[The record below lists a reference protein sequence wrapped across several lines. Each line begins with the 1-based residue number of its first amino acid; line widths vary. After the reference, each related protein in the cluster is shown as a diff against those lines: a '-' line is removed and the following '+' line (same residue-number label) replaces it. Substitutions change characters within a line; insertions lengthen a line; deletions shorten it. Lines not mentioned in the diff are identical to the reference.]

1 MPVTLKD
8 VALLANVTPPVVSRV
23 LHNKSTSVRV
33 SAATAERVRQAAEQL
48 GYRVNVMARNFRARQ
63 TKTIGVLNGQGLERP
78 VFAKGPRYFATLM
91 DGIVEGAFRHGF
103 SVTLCPQLLGEH
115 PEEGISDG
123 RFDGLIWYSIES
135 SPETIEVLQRCS
147 VPLVI
152 VHAHA
157 PAFIDL
163 YPTVICNNRQG
174 VGLAIDH
181 LIELGHQ
188 KIGFAIEGDAM
199 NVESMERLEGYKLH
213 MARHGLQVLEEDVI
227 DVYRDRKRL
236 HSYLAGEPLHTAV
249 IVHADGLA
257 SEFILTAPE
266 YGVRIPD
273 DLSIVGFDSTGFCD
287 ELRPSLTS
295 ISQPLFDIGWRAA
308 EQLMRCIGGEAC
320 DPLELV
326 LPCGLDVRGST
337 TSATQKGEMN

>member
-8 VALLANVTPPVVSRV
+8 VAQLAKVTPPVVSRV

-33 SAATAERVRQAAEQL
+33 SPATAERVRQAAEQL

-63 TKTIGVLNGQGLERP
+63 TKTIGVLNGRGLQRP
-78 VFAKGPRYFATLM
+78 TFAKGPRYFATLM

-115 PEEGISDG
+115 PEDGISDG
-123 RFDGLIWYSIES
+123 RFDGLIWYSIEG
-135 SPETIEVLQRCS
+135 SPETLSVLQRCS

-152 VHAHA
+152 VHAH
-157 PAFIDL
+157 PQAFNDL
-163 YPTVICNNRQG
+163 YPTVICDNRQG
-174 VGLAIDH
+174 VGLAIDY
-181 LIELGHQ
+181 LLDVGHRR
-188 KIGFAIEGDAM
+188 IGFAIEGDDM
-199 NVESMERLEGYKLH
+199 NVESMERLEGFKLH
-213 MARHGLQVLEEDVI
+213 MARRGLSLEPGDVI
-227 DVYRDRKRL
+227 DVYRDRQRL
-236 HSYLAGEPLHTAV
+236 HSYFAGGPSHSAL

-257 SEFILTAPE
+257 SEMIKIAPE
-266 YGVRIPD
+266 YGIRVPD

-337 TSATQKGEMN
+337 TSVTQQVK